1 MSARAA
7 VVVSAT
13 SFLLGSLFT
22 HWIADSITLWKSP
35 TADDTN
41 FWIAASYYALLTKF
55 PQRLC
60 IALGCIIFLGGSTIL
75 WSFKD
80 GRAGNLMFDGG
91 SLFLFATTVAVY
103 TYSVI
108 PSAFSISL
116 SPKSNQS
123 LPTALYTHFTSLP
136 AHQLSDAIPQ
146 GLRTPILD
154 LASSHLICS
163 VTLTGVLALQAG
175 RFWAEKADEE
185 DYGLIEPDTDYR
197 PTPSQSRGKTPNA
210 ELSDS

>member
-60 IALGCIIFLGGSTIL
+60 IALACIIVLGGSTIL

-108 PSAFSISL
+108 P
-116 SPKSNQS
+116 
-123 LPTALYTHFTSLP
+123 TLYTHFTSLP

-146 GLRTPILD
+146 ALRTPILD

-185 DYGLIEPDTDYR
+185 DYALIEPDTDYR
-197 PTPSQSRGKTPNA
+197 PTPSQSRSKTPNA

>member
-1 MSARAA
+1 MPTCSLAPDKMGVRAA
-7 VVVSAT
+7 VVVSVT

-35 TADDTN
+35 TNDDTN
-41 FWIAASYYALLTKF
+41 FWIAASYYTILTKF
-55 PQRLC
+55 PQQLSY
-60 IALGCIIFLGGSTIL
+60 ALAAIIVLGGTTII
-75 WSFKD
+75 WSFND

-91 SLFLFATTVAVY
+91 SLFLFATTLAVY

-108 PSAFSISL
+108 PTL
-116 SPKSNQS
+116 R
-123 LPTALYTHFTSLP
+123 THFTSLP
-136 AHQLSDAIPQ
+136 PHQLNDALPQ
-146 GLRTPILD
+146 DLRAPVLD

-175 RFWAEKADEE
+175 RFWAEKTDDEGDEE
-185 DYGLIEPDTDYR
+185 FVELDTDYK
-197 PTPSQSRGKTPNA
+197 PTPSQSRSKTPNA

>member
-1 MSARAA
+1 MGVRAA
-7 VVVSAT
+7 IVVSVT

-35 TADDTN
+35 TNDDTN
-41 FWIAASYYALLTKF
+41 FWIAASYYTILTKF
-55 PQRLC
+55 PQQLSY
-60 IALGCIIFLGGSTIL
+60 ALAAIIVLGGTTII
-75 WSFKD
+75 WSFND

-91 SLFLFATTVAVY
+91 SLFLFATTLAVY

-108 PSAFSISL
+108 PSAFLDI
-116 SPKSNQS
+116 
-123 LPTALYTHFTSLP
+123 ALRIHFTSLP
-136 AHQLSDAIPQ
+136 PHELSDALPQ
-146 GLRTPILD
+146 DLRQPVLD

-175 RFWAEKADEE
+175 RFWAEKADDDDDELVE
-185 DYGLIEPDTDYR
+185 LDTDYK
-197 PTPSQSRGKTPNA
+197 PTPSQSRSKTPNA